1 MAYRSFQLKILL
13 RILLLLPSIGVLLY
27 SLLFKNWYITGFCV
41 LVLLAGQVLELLT
54 FIQKAHKQLGQ
65 FVAAI
70 RQSDFSQRFSTDT
83 GKSALNE
90 LHKLFNVVLDKFQK
104 VSAEKEAHHQYL
116 QAVVEHVGIGVIS
129 FDEHGEV
136 QLLNKAL
143 KELLHL
149 PHLKNIAA
157 LKRISPELHQA
168 VAELQNNES
177 RLVTVKQQQE
187 SLLLSVRVSALKLQQ
202 HELKIVS
209 IQNIRSELE
218 EQELEAWHKLIR
230 VLTHEIMNSLTP
242 VVSLTSTI
250 RGLVEQ
256 EVLAHP
262 ESQTI
267 ELTEEVLEDVQV
279 GLSTIERRSKGIMH
293 FVENYR
299 RLTHVPQPHKQV
311 LAVQELFKRVQHL
324 LEPQLIN
331 HQVKLLIEEPPQDL
345 TIFADPE
352 LIEQVLINLV
362 KNGMEAC
369 SQSHEP
375 CVEVVATTEAN

>member
-256 EVLAHP
+256 EVLA
-262 ESQTI
+262 
-267 ELTEEVLEDVQV
+267 
-279 GLSTIERRSKGIMH
+279 
-293 FVENYR
+293 
-299 RLTHVPQPHKQV
+299 
-311 LAVQELFKRVQHL
+311 
-324 LEPQLIN
+324 
-331 HQVKLLIEEPPQDL
+331 
-345 TIFADPE
+345 
-352 LIEQVLINLV
+352 
-362 KNGMEAC
+362 
-369 SQSHEP
+369 
-375 CVEVVATTEAN
+375 